1 MVIRIEDIRSCC
13 ADIVAAVDSNE
24 LSKVTEVLELRTNG
38 NYLYMSVTNR
48 EYYAQVKLKVADS
61 EGIHATVNANQ
72 FLKLM
77 SLVTTEVVEFYTD
90 DKALTVKANGVYKL
104 PLIYDGDTLLEVPV
118 INIDN
123 VTNEFDVSSD
133 ILNSILQY
141 NTKQLSV
148 GAISRA
154 VQRMYYVDDKGAI
167 TFTSGACVNNFTL
180 PQPVK
185 LLFNTRLVKLFKLF
199 KGTNVHVVIGHDEV
213 PGGIIQ
219 TKASFTTEDIGIVA
233 ILLADDSMISSVPV
247 SAIRGRATA
256 DYPYSV
262 NVNVNGVLD
271 TIKRL
276 LLFADNT
283 STSSYSVF
291 EFGRDSVTVYDGKQQ
306 NKEIVKYNNDTS
318 NIYDMY
324 KLTLDL
330 NDLKGVLESCNSQ
343 YVTLRFGDEQALLV
357 CRPNVVN
364 IIPEVG
370 MFNVSKSREV
380 V

>member
-1 MVIRIEDIRSCC
+1 MIIRIEDIRSCC

-24 LSKVTEVLELRTNG
+24 LSKVTEVLELRTIE

-48 EYYAQVKLKVADS
+48 EYYATVKLKVADD

-77 SLVTTEVVEFYTD
+77 SLVTTEVVELFTD
-90 DKALTVKANGVYKL
+90 DKALTVKANGMYKL
-104 PLIYDGDTLLEVPV
+104 PLIYDGDKLLNIPV
-118 INIDN
+118 INIEN

-213 PGGIIQ
+213 PGGIVQ
-219 TKASFTTEDIGIVA
+219 TKASFSTEDINIVA
-233 ILLADDSMISSVPV
+233 ILLADDSMITSVPV
-247 SAIRGRATA
+247 TAIRGRANA

-262 NVNVNGVLD
+262 NINVGGMLD
-271 TIKRL
+271 TLKRL
-276 LLFADNT
+276 LLFTDGT

-291 EFGRDSVTVYDGKQQ
+291 EFGSDSVTIFDGKKQ
-306 NKEIVKYNNDTS
+306 NKETIRYNNDTS
-318 NIYDMY
+318 NIEEVYR
-324 KLTLDL
+324 LTLDL
-330 NDLKGVLESCNSQ
+330 NDLKGVLESCNTQ
-343 YVTLRFGDEQALLV
+343 YVTMKFGDEQALIV
-357 CRPNVVN
+357 CRPSIVN
-364 IIPEVG
+364 IIPEVRD
-370 MFNVSKSREV
+370 V
-380 V
+380 

>member
-24 LSKVTEVLELRTNG
+24 LSKVTEVLELKTNG

-104 PLIYDGDTLLEVPV
+104 PLIYDGDTVLEVPV

-291 EFGRDSVTVYDGKQQ
+291 EFGPDSVTVYDGKQQ

-318 NIYDMY
+318 NIDDMY

-364 IIPEVG
+364 IIPEVRD
-370 MFNVSKSREV
+370 V
-380 V
+380 